1 MNNLAEE
8 IFGKDKFDL
17 TKSTT
22 GRESVEL
29 QALLMQSMKLEEV
42 YRSVLPKVTSKLIRS
57 LFIILQD
64 DPHVKQPIFM
74 IEIFTEK
81 MHQTQLE
88 SFKNHLSLVSGSGS
102 VPAVYDNGSHFVINM
117 KLTFDILKRLN
128 DSNFVLEICGD
139 YTGTVTAVGAASEY
153 RPEEVLHGS
162 SSNSNSK
169 HNRIIHNGSIKGQKN
184 QKEEQEPQQHQMA
197 GSLASTD
204 TKMNLE
210 TPNSKD
216 KKNNSNRNNYKTIIY
231 TLTAIAGI
239 AIITGFIISGGTFPN
254 INTQSFLHSSAS
266 SLTSADIGRIS
277 GQVTGPFGLPAVG
290 ASVIAY
296 KQDGL
301 PSSIEKSPGFT
312 TNSIIL
318 VNGQY
323 AFSLPSGLYR
333 ITVAYPDGKNQLI
346 DNYAVWPGS
355 DTSLDLK
362 Y

>member
-1 MNNLAEE
+1 MNNITEE
-8 IFGKDKFDL
+8 IGNDIFDL
-17 TKSTT
+17 TKSTS
-22 GRESVEL
+22 GRESVEM

-42 YRSVLPKVTSKLIRS
+42 YRSVLPKVTSKLIRR
-57 LFIILQD
+57 LFTMWQEN
-64 DPHVKQPIFM
+64 PQVKPPIFM

-81 MHQTQLE
+81 MNQTELE
-88 SFKNHLSLVSGSGS
+88 WFKNHLSRVSGSGS

-128 DSNFVLEICGD
+128 DSKFVLEICGD
-139 YTGTVTAVGAASEY
+139 YTGTVTAVGAAREY

-162 SSNSNSK
+162 DSSSNSK
-169 HNRIIHNGSIKGQKN
+169 HNRIIHNGSIKRQKN
-184 QKEEQEPQQHQMA
+184 QEEEQEPQQHQKA
-197 GSLASTD
+197 GTLASTD
-204 TKMNLE
+204 MKMNLG
-210 TPNSKD
+210 TSSKD
-216 KKNNSNRNNYKTIIY
+216 KKNNSNTNNYKTIIY

-239 AIITGFIISGGTFPN
+239 AIITGFIISGGIFPN
-254 INTQSFLHSSAS
+254 INTQSTSS
-266 SLTSADIGRIS
+266 SLSSSQTSLADKGRVS
-277 GQVTGPFGLPAVG
+277 GQITGPFGLPAVG

-296 KQDGL
+296 KQEGL
-301 PSSIEKSPGFT
+301 PSSTDKSPGFT

-333 ITVAYPDGKNQLI
+333 ITVAYPDGKNQII

>member
-1 MNNLAEE
+1 
-8 IFGKDKFDL
+8 
-17 TKSTT
+17 
-22 GRESVEL
+22 
-29 QALLMQSMKLEEV
+29 
-42 YRSVLPKVTSKLIRS
+42 
-57 LFIILQD
+57 
-64 DPHVKQPIFM
+64 
-74 IEIFTEK
+74 

-88 SFKNHLSLVSGSGS
+88 LFKNHLSLVSGSGWFS
-102 VPAVYDNGSHFVINM
+102 AVYDNGSHFVINM

-139 YTGTVTAVGAASEY
+139 YTGTVTAVGAAREY

-216 KKNNSNRNNYKTIIY
+216 KKNNSNSNNYKTIFY

-254 INTQSFLHSSAS
+254 INTQSSLSSSA
-266 SLTSADIGRIS
+266 TSPIFTDIGRIS

-301 PSSIEKSPGFT
+301 PSSIEKSPGIYNEFDYPG
-312 TNSIIL
+312 
-318 VNGQY
+318 NGQY

-333 ITVAYPDGKNQLI
+333 ITVAYPDGKNQ
-346 DNYAVWPGS
+346 
-355 DTSLDLK
+355 K
-362 Y
+362 

>member
-1 MNNLAEE
+1 MNNITEE
-8 IFGKDKFDL
+8 IFGKDIFDL
-17 TKSTT
+17 TKSTS

-57 LFIILQD
+57 LFTMWQE

-81 MHQTQLE
+81 MNQTELE
-88 SFKNHLSLVSGSGS
+88 WFKNHLSRVSGSDS
-102 VPAVYDNGSHFVINM
+102 VPAVYDNASHFVINM
-117 KLTFDILKRLN
+117 RLTFDILKRLN
-128 DSNFVLEICGD
+128 DSKFVLEICGD
-139 YTGTVTAVGAASEY
+139 YTGTVTAVGAAREY
-153 RPEEVLHGS
+153 RPEVLHGS
-162 SSNSNSK
+162 SNNSNSK
-169 HNRIIHNGSIKGQKN
+169 HNRIIHNGRIKRQEN
-184 QKEEQEPQQHQMA
+184 QVEEQEPQQHQKA
-197 GSLASTD
+197 VTLASTD
-204 TKMNLE
+204 MKMNLG

-216 KKNNSNRNNYKTIIY
+216 KKNNNNINNYKTIIY

-239 AIITGFIISGGTFPN
+239 AIITGFILSGGTFPN
-254 INTQSFLHSSAS
+254 INTQSSSSPVSSQAS
-266 SLTSADIGRIS
+266 PADNGRVS

-312 TNSIIL
+312 TNSIIP

-323 AFSLPSGLYR
+323 AFNLPSGLYR
-333 ITVAYPDGKNQLI
+333 ITVAYPDGKNQII

>member
-1 MNNLAEE
+1 
-8 IFGKDKFDL
+8 
-17 TKSTT
+17 
-22 GRESVEL
+22 
-29 QALLMQSMKLEEV
+29 
-42 YRSVLPKVTSKLIRS
+42 
-57 LFIILQD
+57 
-64 DPHVKQPIFM
+64 
-74 IEIFTEK
+74 
-81 MHQTQLE
+81 
-88 SFKNHLSLVSGSGS
+88 
-102 VPAVYDNGSHFVINM
+102 
-117 KLTFDILKRLN
+117 
-128 DSNFVLEICGD
+128 
-139 YTGTVTAVGAASEY
+139 
-153 RPEEVLHGS
+153 
-162 SSNSNSK
+162 
-169 HNRIIHNGSIKGQKN
+169 
-184 QKEEQEPQQHQMA
+184 MA

-216 KKNNSNRNNYKTIIY
+216 KKNNSNSNNYKTIFY

-254 INTQSFLHSSAS
+254 INTQSSLSSSAT

-333 ITVAYPDGKNQLI
+333 ITVAYPDGKNQII